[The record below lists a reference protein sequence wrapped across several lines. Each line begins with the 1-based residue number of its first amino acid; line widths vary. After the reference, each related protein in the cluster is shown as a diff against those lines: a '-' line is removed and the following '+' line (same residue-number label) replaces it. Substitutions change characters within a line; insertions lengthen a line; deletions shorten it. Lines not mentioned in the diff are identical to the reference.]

1 MGARMDTLLQD
12 LKYAARTHTK
22 KIGLTIIAVLTLAL
36 GIGASTAVFVVV
48 NAVLFKPLP

>member
-1 MGARMDTLLQD
+1 MMGTLLQD
-12 LKYAARTHTK
+12 LKYAARIHRK

-48 NAVLFKPLP
+48 K